1 MSDGGKSPALPPGSA
16 EDIAVLAAFL
26 VSSGI
31 GLPYQPPSYGPFR
44 FLDAARRTLR
54 ILESGGVHNSA
65 LVNARQ
71 QIDAALFAP
80 IENMDFAEL
89 LESLALDMA
98 DGLRTMGADPDPD
111 PDPDLDANSGTA
123 SGLGSGSDSDSG
135 SEETAV

>member
-65 LVNARQ
+65 LVNVRQ

-89 LESLALDMA
+89 LESLALEMA
-98 DGLRTMGADPDPD
+98 DGLRTMGAGPG
-111 PDPDLDANSGTA
+111 PDLDANSGSA
-123 SGLGSGSDSDSG
+123 SGSASDSNSG
-135 SEETAV
+135 FEETVA